1 MFLPT
6 TQKELEQLGWKQLDV
21 ILVSGDTYVDT
32 PYNGIAIVGN
42 LLVDAGYRVGVI
54 AQPDIESG
62 KDITRLGE
70 PLLYWGISGGLVDS
84 MVANYT
90 ATKKFRKSDDFTPG
104 AVNNRRPDRAVMKYA
119 NLIR

>member
-6 TQKELEQLGWKQLDV
+6 TKKELKQLGWNQLDV

-32 PYNGIAIVGN
+32 PYNGIAIVGK

-54 AQPDIESG
+54 AQPDIDDE

-70 PLLYWGISGGLVDS
+70 PLLYWGC
-84 MVANYT
+84 
-90 ATKKFRKSDDFTPG
+90 
-104 AVNNRRPDRAVMKYA
+104 
-119 NLIR
+119 

>member
-6 TQKELEQLGWKQLDV
+6 TKKELEQLGWQQLDV

-32 PYNGIAIVGN
+32 PYNGIAIVGK

-54 AQPDIESG
+54 AQPDINSD

-70 PLLYWGISGGLVDS
+70 PLLY
-84 MVANYT
+84 
-90 ATKKFRKSDDFTPG
+90 
-104 AVNNRRPDRAVMKYA
+104 
-119 NLIR
+119 

>member
-6 TQKELEQLGWKQLDV
+6 TPKELKNLGWEQLDV

-32 PYNGIAIVGN
+32 PYNGIAIVGK

-54 AQPDIESG
+54 AQPDMSDG

-90 ATKKFRKSDDFTPG
+90 ATKKFKK
-104 AVNNRRPDRAVMKYA
+104 VMT
-119 NLIR
+119 LPLEQ